1 MKTAVSGDDFDPR
14 KIAMLL
20 GLAGA
25 GVVGWK
31 LVKGRKVKSTEL
43 LSALLGLW
51 GFFNK

>member
-1 MKTAVSGDDFDPR
+1 MKTAVASDDFDPR

-31 LVKGRKVKSTEL
+31 LLNGRKVKPGEL
-43 LSALLGLW
+43 LGALLGLW
-51 GFFNK
+51 SFLNK